1 MPEVSNRIAGLSE
14 DRRRLLERLLNQK
27 GTRAGA
33 RAGARSPVRFR
44 RRSCPHALPGKQAFE
59 QSSTSGE
66 VKANYKRFYDAVNS
80 QLDASVFGPFS
91 FFLNYG
97 YVPDLSPQY
106 SRIQLPDHFVNKN
119 SVRLVLELI
128 GDCDLKDRRV
138 LDVGCGRGGTVFV
151 VKQFFEPGSVQGLD
165 LSPNAIASCRA
176 SHRYD
181 NVRFDEGDAEKLPFD
196 REQFDVVTNVESSH
210 SYPNMAPSTRKFSG
224 SSSPGGCFLYTDL
237 IPKDALA
244 EYLALLKNT
253 GFTME
258 VDRDITANVL
268 LSCDEVARARV
279 GAYDAGN
286 DPELM
291 NNFLA
296 APGSQVYEDMRA
308 GRWSYRIYR
317 FRKPAT
323 ADNAA
328 DSRRHGEAS
337 AEHLE

>member
-1 MPEVSNRIAGLSE
+1 MPEISNRTASLSD

-27 GTRAGA
+27 GASVAVEGQGRAFPGA
-33 RAGARSPVRFR
+33 TAPAVVTVTP
-44 RRSCPHALPGKQAFE
+44 LPGSHTLE
-59 QSSTSGE
+59 QSFSLGE
-66 VKANYKRFYDAVNS
+66 VKANYKRFYDAVNT

-97 YVPDLSPQY
+97 YLPNLSSQY
-106 SRIQLPDHFVNKN
+106 SRIELPDHFVNKN

-128 GDCDLKDRRV
+128 GDCDLKDRRI

-151 VKQFFEPGSVQGLD
+151 IKQFFEPRSVQGLD

-176 SHRYD
+176 NHCYD

-210 SYPNMAPSTRKFSG
+210 SYPNLSAFYAEVFRVLV
-224 SSSPGGCFLYTDL
+224 PGGCFLYTDV
-237 IPKDALA
+237 IPHKSTA
-244 EYLALLKNT
+244 EYLALLEKS

-258 VDRDITANVL
+258 LERDITANVL
-268 LSCDEVARARV
+268 LSCDEVARDRV

-296 APGSQVYEDMRA
+296 APGSQVYEDMRS

-323 ADNAA
+323 ADNTA
-328 DSRRHGEAS
+328 DSAGRTRPE
-337 AEHLE
+337 

>member
-1 MPEVSNRIAGLSE
+1 MPEASNRIAGLSE
-14 DRRRLLERLLNQK
+14 DRRRLLERLLNQN
-27 GTRAGA
+27 GASGGGQGSGRAAPGA
-33 RAGARSPVRFR
+33 IPPAVVP
-44 RRSCPHALPGKQAFE
+44 PTPLPGIQSL
-59 QSSTSGE
+59 QSSTLVD

-97 YVPDLSPQY
+97 YLPNLSPQY

-128 GDCDLKDRRV
+128 GDCDLADRRI
-138 LDVGCGRGGTVFV
+138 LDVGCGRGGTIFV
-151 VKQFFEPGSVQGLD
+151 IKQFFEARSVQGLD

-210 SYPNMAPSTRKFSG
+210 SYPNLGAFYREVFRVLA
-224 SSSPGGCFLYTDL
+224 PGGCFLYTDVV
-237 IPKDALA
+237 PKDALA
-244 EYLALLKNT
+244 EYLAMLKNT
-253 GFTME
+253 GFTVE
-258 VDRDITANVL
+258 VERDITANVL

-317 FRKPAT
+317 FRKPA
-323 ADNAA
+323 AAVNAA
-328 DSRRHGEAS
+328 DS
-337 AEHLE
+337 

>member
-1 MPEVSNRIAGLSE
+1 MREVSNRIVDLSE
-14 DRRRLLERLLNQK
+14 DRRRLLERLLNQN
-27 GTRAGA
+27 GTSGGGQGRGRAAPGA
-33 RAGARSPVRFR
+33 IPPAMAP
-44 RRSCPHALPGKQAFE
+44 PAPLPGKQTFE
-59 QSSTSGE
+59 QSSTLGE
-66 VKANYKRFYDAVNS
+66 VKASYKRFYDAVNN

-97 YVPDLSPQY
+97 YLPNQSPQY

-128 GDCDLKDRRV
+128 GDCDLKDRRI
-138 LDVGCGRGGTVFV
+138 LDVGCGRGGTIFV
-151 VKQFFEPGSVQGLD
+151 IKHFFEARSVQGLD

-176 SHRYD
+176 SHHYD

-196 REQFDVVTNVESSH
+196 RELFDVVTNVESSH
-210 SYPNMAPSTRKFSG
+210 SYPNLGAFYTEVFRVLA
-224 SSSPGGCFLYTDL
+224 PGGCFLYTDVV
-237 IPKDALA
+237 PKDAIA

-258 VDRDITANVL
+258 VERDITANVL
-268 LSCDEVARARV
+268 LSCAEVAGARV

-296 APGSQVYEDMRA
+296 VPGSQVYEDMRT

-317 FRKPAT
+317 FRKPAA
-323 ADNAA
+323 ADNA
-328 DSRRHGEAS
+328 DS
-337 AEHLE
+337 